1 MFELFPAQHPS
12 PYPSPIGSVS
22 IKFSFTN
29 AQCLSDKASVSLL
42 LPKWD
47 QPEGERPKHKGPIN
61 AEPICGPVKLKPLI
75 DVTGQS
81 AQVCFCHSRLLN
93 CKSAVFWLLIED
105 LFSSDYNDIT
115 ATGDPAITPSP
126 SPHQR
131 GNWRTRAFRHHVPRS
146 SDSNG
151 KMKPTSEH
159 STIAVT
165 FYPLS
170 NSRNMDNELDLLLK
184 LIRRAEFVTLVTLT
198 ACGYRVESAE
208 FKALPSSLQAFVE
221 EGQGKRVTVEEQ
233 FKTMELLCWMAVL
246 DGCKAERFVVHHSS
260 LSIVLI
266 SSLPCRE
273 GVVVCAVSQLLTS
286 LLHACFIRGNRMLS
300 HKCVWLL
307 VSLCR

>member
-1 MFELFPAQHPS
+1 MDRGADLNFFLFSADRSWYLFELFPAQHPS
-12 PYPSPIGSVS
+12 PYPSPVGSVS

-47 QPEGERPKHKGPIN
+47 QPEGESPKHKEPLN
-61 AEPICGPVKLKPLI
+61 AEPICGPVKLKPLV

-81 AQVCFCHSRLLN
+81 AQLCFCHPRLLS

-115 ATGDPAITPSP
+115 AAGDPAVTQSP

-146 SDSNG
+146 SDS
-151 KMKPTSEH
+151 KMKPISEH

-165 FYPLS
+165 FYPL
-170 NSRNMDNELDLLLK
+170 NNTCNMENELDLLLK

-198 ACGYRVESAE
+198 ACGYRVEAAE
-208 FKALPSSLQAFVE
+208 SKALSSSLQAFVE
-221 EGQGKRVTVEEQ
+221 EGQGKSVTVEEQ
-233 FKTMELLCWMAVL
+233 FKAMELLCWMAVVH
-246 DGCKAERFVVHHSS
+246 GCKAERFVSPS
-260 LSIVLI
+260 LEFVA
-266 SSLPCRE
+266 RY
-273 GVVVCAVSQLLTS
+273 
-286 LLHACFIRGNRMLS
+286 F
-300 HKCVWLL
+300 
-307 VSLCR
+307 